1 MKYSPR
7 LGEPQELPLVLR
19 QMFDTL
25 EDEGINHVGI
35 FRLASDEA
43 STSMKQ
49 LKRKHHVHRDRLSA
63 LRYDDDTMALANLLV
78 YMFASLPVPLIPNS
92 AMQACVQMGIPLQR
106 LKSSAAHARYA
117 VVQAKVEGV
126 IDALPTTHYLVLM
139 RLLGMLHRFA
149 KNAGVNLMTAHNLAV
164 AFAKVLW
171 HAEDSSAG
179 ALAALL
185 RLWIECG
192 PQVLRKSKLLEKDLK
207 AIVRTAVAEGVELE
221 ALEDIQETNISSGEE
236 AAKQQLIKLMLA
248 RS

>member
-19 QMFDTL
+19 QIFDTL

-43 STSMKQ
+43 AASMKQ

-78 YMFASLPVPLIPNS
+78 YMFASLPVPLIPTS
-92 AMQACVQMGIPLQR
+92 AMQACIQMGIPLQR

-139 RLLGMLHRFA
+139 QLLGMLHRFA
-149 KNAGVNLMTAHNLAV
+149 KNAGVNLMTAQNLAV

-171 HAEDSSAG
+171 HADDSSTG

-185 RLWIECG
+185 RLWIELG
-192 PQVLRKSKLLEKDLK
+192 PQVLRKSKLLGRDLK
-207 AIVRTAVAEGVELE
+207 ALVRTAVAEGVELD
-221 ALEDIQETNISSGEE
+221 ALEEIEETNISSGEE
-236 AAKQQLIKLMLA
+236 AAKQQLIKLMLS